1 MYRGAGMRIWTFAVL
16 LIFISVFLIVAKDS
30 DVPNLIL
37 IFSALLALLLL
48 AVVILWR
55 KNRALFAEVKIRAK
69 AQKQLRLLND
79 EFIKKAYTDELSGLG
94 NRRSFFEKAEAK
106 LKLAQLDQSPL
117 AILLIDIDQFKF
129 LNDEYGH
136 AQGDNMIR
144 AFAKVVLNTV
154 RVEDVQGRIGGE
166 EFALMAVNTPLDGAR
181 DLAERVRSAVEKIE
195 LTHKNKI
202 IKTSISVG
210 VSVCDSGLDSLETL
224 MLRADEALY
233 EAKKLGRNRVIIN
246 T

>member
-1 MYRGAGMRIWTFAVL
+1 MYFWFFWNQVNSMYREAGMRIWTFAVL
-16 LIFISVFLIVAKDS
+16 LIAISVFLIVAKDS

-37 IFSALLALLLL
+37 IFSALLAVSLL

-69 AQKQLRLLND
+69 AQKQLR
-79 EFIKKAYTDELSGLG
+79 LSGLG